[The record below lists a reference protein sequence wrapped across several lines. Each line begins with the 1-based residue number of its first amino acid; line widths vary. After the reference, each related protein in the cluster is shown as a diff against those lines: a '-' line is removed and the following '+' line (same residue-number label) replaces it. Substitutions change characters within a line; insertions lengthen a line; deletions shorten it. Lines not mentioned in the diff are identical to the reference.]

1 MKKKICGLLM
11 VIYSIFAF
19 LPSSASAIKVK
30 LRLDLPLGGSYS
42 VNGLESFVSQGGFGL
57 GLGVLI
63 PYDQDM
69 DIETGYE
76 YSSVRFNNTSESYK
90 GSYTSHFLK
99 LGGSYFGLQ
108 ITDSY
113 RLLTGATFDLPLAGQ
128 AEVTRK
134 SDQESQSSSDFG
146 GWGIYANAGITNG
159 NMDYYL
165 FYDQRKRS
173 YGLTPP
179 GKSEKL
185 SWTTSQYGLGV
196 GFTF

>member
-1 MKKKICGLLM
+1 MKKKIYYLM
-11 VIYSIFAF
+11 MIFGILTF
-19 LPSSASAIKVK
+19 LPTSALAIKIK

-42 VNGLESFVSQGGFGL
+42 VSGLDSFENKGGFGL

-76 YSSVRFNNTSESYK
+76 YNNARFSNSSESYK

-99 LGGSYFGLQ
+99 LGISYSGLP

-113 RLLTGATFDLPLAGQ
+113 RLLTGATFDLPLAGN
-128 AEVTRK
+128 AEVTRN
-134 SDQESQSSSDFG
+134 SDQKSTSTGNFG

-173 YGLTPP
+173 YGLSPP
-179 GKSEKL
+179 GKNEKL
-185 SWTTSQYGLGV
+185 SWTTSLYGLGIS
-196 GFTF
+196 FTF

>member
-1 MKKKICGLLM
+1 
-11 VIYSIFAF
+11 
-19 LPSSASAIKVK
+19 KVK
-30 LRLDLPLGGSYS
+30 LRLNLIKLGGSDS
-42 VNGLESFVSQGGFGL
+42 VAGLDNIKNQGAFGI

-76 YSSVRFNNTSESYK
+76 YSNVRFSDTEENYK

-99 LGGSYFGLQ
+99 AGISYFGIQ
-108 ITDSY
+108 VTDSY

-128 AEVTRK
+128 AEVTRESDSK
-134 SDQESQSSSDFG
+134 SSEDFG

-165 FYDQRKRS
+165 FYDYRNRS

-179 GKSEKL
+179 GKSDKL
-185 SWTTSQYGLGV
+185 SWTTSQYGLGI
-196 GFTF
+196 GLTF

>member
-1 MKKKICGLLM
+1 MIILMLLSLYPTT
-11 VIYSIFAF
+11 V
-19 LPSSASAIKVK
+19 SAIKVK
-30 LRLDLPLGGSYS
+30 LRLNLLKLGGSDS
-42 VNGLESFVSQGGFGL
+42 VAGLDNIKNQGAIGI

-76 YSSVRFNNTSESYK
+76 YNNVLFSDTDENYK

-99 LGGSYFGLQ
+99 AGISYFGIQ
-108 ITDSY
+108 VTDSY

-134 SDQESQSSSDFG
+134 SDSQSKSSGDFG

-165 FYDQRKRS
+165 FYDYRNRS

-179 GKSEKL
+179 GKSDKL
-185 SWTTSQYGLGV
+185 SWTTSQYGLGI
-196 GFTF
+196 GLTF

>member
-1 MKKKICGLLM
+1 MKKKICCLLM
-11 VIYSIFAF
+11 VIYSIFAI
-19 LPSSASAIKVK
+19 LPSSASAIKIK
-30 LRLDLPLGGSYS
+30 LRLDLPFDRSHSISGMD
-42 VNGLESFVSQGGFGL
+42 SFGGFGL

-76 YSSVRFNNTSESYK
+76 YSSVRFSNTSESYE

-99 LGGSYFGLQ
+99 LGVSYFGLQ

-113 RLLTGATFDLPLAGQ
+113 HLLTGATFDLPLAGQ
-128 AEVTRK
+128 AGVTQK
-134 SDQESQSSSDFG
+134 SPPGSKSSGDFG
-146 GWGIYANAGITNG
+146 GWGIYTNAGITNG

-179 GKSEKL
+179 GKNEKL
-185 SWTTSQYGLGV
+185 SWTTSQYGLGL

>member
-42 VNGLESFVSQGGFGL
+42 VNGLDSFVSQGGFGL

-76 YSSVRFNNTSESYK
+76 YSSVRFSNTSESYE

-99 LGGSYFGLQ
+99 LGVSYFGLQ

-134 SDQESQSSSDFG
+134 SDQESQSSGDFG

>member
-1 MKKKICGLLM
+1 MMLVLILA
-11 VIYSIFAF
+11 V
-19 LPSSASAIKVK
+19 LPTSASAIKVK
-30 LRLDLPLGGSYS
+30 LRLDLPFGGSYS
-42 VNGLESFVSQGGFGL
+42 IQGLDGFETQGGFGI

-76 YSSVRFNNTSESYK
+76 YSNVRFSDTEENYK

-99 LGGSYFGLQ
+99 AGISYFGIQ
-108 ITDSY
+108 VTDSY

-134 SDQESQSSSDFG
+134 SDSQSKSSGDFG

-165 FYDQRKRS
+165 FYDYRNRS

-179 GKSEKL
+179 GKSNKL
-185 SWTTSQYGLGV
+185 SWTTSQYGLGI
-196 GFTF
+196 GLTF